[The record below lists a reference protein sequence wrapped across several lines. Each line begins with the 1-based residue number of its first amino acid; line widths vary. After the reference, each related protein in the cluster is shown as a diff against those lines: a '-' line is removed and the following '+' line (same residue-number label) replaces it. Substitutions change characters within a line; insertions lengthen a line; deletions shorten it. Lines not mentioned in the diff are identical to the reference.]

1 MIAVAALY
9 IWALKT
15 NQGTAIFM
23 QSTDNIELLPVE
35 EYARRFCVSRTT
47 IFEWKK
53 REILVPGR
61 HYIQIGRTLR
71 FVWCSELICE
81 LHEGNSRNTGKKDGH
96 PVKSPLAKK
105 MSNKKSAINM
115 EY

>member
-1 MIAVAALY
+1 
-9 IWALKT
+9 
-15 NQGTAIFM
+15 M
-23 QSTDNIELLPVE
+23 QSTDNIRLLTVE
-35 EYARRFCVSRTT
+35 EYAQRFCVSRTT

-71 FVWCSELICE
+71 FVWCTELICE
-81 LHEGNSRNTGKKDGH
+81 LHEGNSRDTENNKKH
-96 PVKSPLAKK
+96 PIKSEMSKK
-105 MSNKKSAINM
+105 SSNKKSAINM